1 MTPHLDVVLEFLP
14 FGTDPLPSHRLRQW
28 KRRLDVDGNLA
39 IKPEAAVKGRIPI
52 DQDSRLMAA
61 QGMPDGVIHQFR
73 GKPLAL
79 MGGGYGKG
87 SKNPTHH
94 WLSWVVML
102 LRLRWPTMFCLGAVI
117 TQCSAE
123 CVSSVVSDQ
132 SSLTTWMI
140 CSPSPAGKAA
150 R

>member
-1 MTPHLDVVLEFLP
+1 MTPHIDGVLEFLP

-61 QGMPDGVIHQFR
+61 QGMSDGVIHQFR
-73 GKPLAL
+73 AKPLAL

-94 WLSWVVML
+94 LAVLGCDAAEAEMANHGL
-102 LRLRWPTMFCLGAVI
+102 LKRCDHPV
-117 TQCSAE
+117 QC
-123 CVSSVVSDQ
+123 
-132 SSLTTWMI
+132 
-140 CSPSPAGKAA
+140 
-150 R
+150 

>member
-1 MTPHLDVVLEFLP
+1 MAPHIDGVLEFLP

-61 QGMPDGVIHQFR
+61 QGMSDGVIHEFR
-73 GKPLAL
+73 AKPLAL

-94 WLSWVVML
+94 LAV
-102 LRLRWPTMFCLGAVI
+102 LGCDVAEAEMANDGLIGCGDHPV
-117 TQCSAE
+117 QC
-123 CVSSVVSDQ
+123 
-132 SSLTTWMI
+132 
-140 CSPSPAGKAA
+140 
-150 R
+150 